1 MYRVCLE
8 MKSSTGWPCSTG
20 VMLSHQILLPP
31 TGWAGGCGVRV
42 GSVVGPC
49 GGLNITQAHIAQ
61 GAVAEQHAVSH
72 DSCHDGAQLRSIMLG
87 HGA

>member
-1 MYRVCLE
+1 
-8 MKSSTGWPCSTG
+8 
-20 VMLSHQILLPP
+20 MLSHRILLPP
-31 TGWAGGCGVRV
+31 TGWAGGCGVRC

-61 GAVAEQHAVSH
+61 GAVAVAEQHAVSHAVSH

>member
-1 MYRVCLE
+1 
-8 MKSSTGWPCSTG
+8 
-20 VMLSHQILLPP
+20 MLSHQILLPL

-72 DSCHDGAQLRSIMLG
+72 AVSHDSCHDGAQLRSTMHG